1 METNKHLTQKIQ
13 LKPGELT
20 AYSILIVGFVTLV
33 VLLRTDFG
41 TTLFDKE
48 QLFYMVPAS
57 MPTPTLRVESGEWAG
72 ERILRLHTENFRFA
86 SYCKAPETGQPL
98 SGHAHLYVD
107 GRKVMS
113 VYKPVIFIPKLPVGK
128 HRLTISLNVL
138 PDHRAIMVE
147 GRPVSMDVDINGFD

>member
-1 METNKHLTQKIQ
+1 METNSRLTQKIQ

-20 AYSILIVGFVTLV
+20 AYSILIAGFLTLV

-41 TTLFDKE
+41 TALFDKE
-48 QLFYMVPAS
+48 RLFYVVPAS
-57 MPTPTLRVESGEWAG
+57 VPTPILQVELDEWGG

-86 SYCKAPETGQPL
+86 NYCKVPETEQPL
-98 SGHAHLYVD
+98 SGHAHLYID

-113 VYKPVIFIPKLPVGK
+113 VYEPVMFLPKLPTGK
-128 HRLTISLNVL
+128 YRLTISLNIL

-147 GRPVSMDVDINGFD
+147 GKPVSVDMDISGFD